1 LVLAG
6 LIVMSIAA
14 LRLGAL
20 AALLAAPVQQRLAA
34 GAALLLALIA
44 LGLAWWPAQLPPVL
58 IDGPYVVKQN
68 LPAVRVQHI
77 SGALPIDNAIP
88 HVASEYLLRSISF
101 ASERPLMPGQ
111 EVSNRP
117 VLTSLV
123 LMPWRALLPI
133 PTEQVG
139 QLPRFSYV
147 GASWP
152 DFSIFLQDHS
162 AWAVSVAIGSAL
174 NALLLLAVGAWLT
187 VDRRAGTSATLLFSL
202 LALSSPYVLIQ
213 TFYTW
218 PKALAGFFIVI
229 AYIALR
235 RGLSPLASGTAL
247 GLAYLSHPYAVAY
260 AVGFGLWWLGRST
273 AGAEAT
279 TSRLKPPAQFVVAVV
294 VVVAPWFIW
303 SRLWLQIPSDL
314 VAQNLL
320 QAGQRWIDFAWVR
333 SLNLVATL
341 APLHLQIYPYEAA
354 AVFRSASV
362 NLCGAMGLIPALFLL
377 RDWIKRPGYHLTV
390 AAFPILL
397 PALLLVAIF
406 SGPAIPAV
414 HGLQPLVVMGLATA
428 VSGSDPVTRCR
439 LILLGLIGQVV
450 INLLLTGQYL
460 AGIL

>member
-1 LVLAG
+1 MG
-6 LIVMSIAA
+6 S
-14 LRLGAL
+14 LRGHR
-20 AALLAAPVQQRLAA
+20 QRSQCPATFSRW
-34 GAALLLALIA
+34 
-44 LGLAWWPAQLPPVL
+44 GLAHGGSSCR
-58 IDGPYVVKQN
+58 D
-68 LPAVRVQHI
+68 
-77 SGALPIDNAIP
+77 
-88 HVASEYLLRSISF
+88 
-101 ASERPLMPGQ
+101 
-111 EVSNRP
+111 VSNAAFFPSSFEFALCLDPNLLHMAQGIGRILHCDCVYRIEARP
-117 VLTSLV
+117 VAPCQRNCPRARLFKPSLRCC
-123 LMPWRALLPI
+123 LRC
-133 PTEQVG
+133 
-139 QLPRFSYV
+139 RF
-147 GASWP
+147 
-152 DFSIFLQDHS
+152 
-162 AWAVSVAIGSAL
+162 
-174 NALLLLAVGAWLT
+174 
-187 VDRRAGTSATLLFSL
+187 R
-202 LALSSPYVLIQ
+202 
-213 TFYTW
+213 
-218 PKALAGFFIVI
+218 
-229 AYIALR
+229 
-235 RGLSPLASGTAL
+235 
-247 GLAYLSHPYAVAY
+247 
-260 AVGFGLWWLGRST
+260 
-273 AGAEAT
+273 
-279 TSRLKPPAQFVVAVV
+279 